1 MKNYFPVLEMRIK
14 MDHILS
20 LRNITKLY
28 PGVCALD
35 NFSVH
40 FRPGEVH
47 ALLGENGAG
56 KSTLIKI
63 VSGAIEPTSGII
75 TYKGNTYSKMTPH
88 LSREN
93 GIEVIYQEF
102 NLVDTLSA
110 AENICMGEKY
120 GRFVDFNKMEK
131 IAADIFKQFKI
142 DIDPKALVEGMTPAH
157 KQIVEISKAISKNC
171 ELLIMDEPSAPLT
184 VNEVECMFDIIRTLK
199 EKGITIIYISH
210 RLDEIFKI
218 ADRVTVMRDGTYV
231 KTLNTNE
238 TNREELISLM
248 VGRELSS
255 DYPRPEKHFEEEIL
269 RLEGISGN
277 GDKAITLSLRKGEI
291 LGLAGLVGAGRT
303 ELARLIYGADK
314 MDSGKVCLEGKEVHI
329 RSTSDAIQYGIGL
342 IPEDRKNQG
351 CFLEQSIEWNI
362 AFNSIRSFS
371 KNGIVDNKKVK
382 DAAEK
387 YKAAMRIKTPSLQQ
401 DVKNLS
407 GGNQQK
413 VVIAKTLAASSK
425 VIIFDEP
432 TRGIDVGAKQEI
444 YELMCSLADQG
455 IGIIMISSDMEEL
468 LGMSE
473 RIIVLS
479 EGKLTGAL
487 NREEFSQ
494 TAVLKLA
501 SNC

>member
-1 MKNYFPVLEMRIK
+1 MGN
-14 MDHILS
+14 ILS

-28 PGVCALD
+28 PGVRALD
-35 NFSVH
+35 DLSVD
-40 FRPGEVH
+40 FKAGEVH

-56 KSTLIKI
+56 KSTLIKVI
-63 VSGAIEPTSGII
+63 SGAVEPTSGEIAF
-75 TYKGNTYSKMTPH
+75 KGKKYSRMTPKI
-88 LSREN
+88 SREN

-110 AENICMGEKY
+110 AENICMGSRF
-120 GRFVDFNKMEK
+120 GRLVDYNKMET
-131 IAADIFKQFKI
+131 IAADIFRQFKI
-142 DIDPKALVEGMTPAH
+142 DIDPKSLVEGMTPAH

-184 VNEVECMFDIIRTLK
+184 VNEVECMFDIIKTLK

-210 RLDEIFKI
+210 RMDEIFRI

-231 KTLNTNE
+231 KTLYTKD
-238 TNREELISLM
+238 TDRDELISLM

-255 DYPRPEKHFEEEIL
+255 DYPKAGNHYEEEAL
-269 RLEGISGN
+269 RLEGVHGN
-277 GDKAITLSLRKGEI
+277 GDRNISFSLRKGEI

-314 MDSGKVCLEGKEVHI
+314 MESGKIYLGGKEINI
-329 RSTSDAIQYGIGL
+329 RSTSDAIRHGIGL

-362 AFNSIRSFS
+362 AFNNIRNFT
-371 KNGIVDNKKVK
+371 KGGIVDQKQIEGTAKKY
-382 DAAEK
+382 EE
-387 YKAAMRIKTPSLQQ
+387 AMHIKTPSLQQ

-444 YELMCSLADQG
+444 YELMCSLADEG

-468 LGMSE
+468 LGMSD
-473 RIIVLS
+473 RIIVLA
-479 EGKLTGAL
+479 EGKQAGELKK
-487 NREEFSQ
+487 EEFSQ
-494 TAVLKLA
+494 TAVLKYA

>member
-1 MKNYFPVLEMRIK
+1 MKP
-14 MDHILS
+14 ILS
-20 LRNITKLY
+20 LRQINKIY
-28 PGVCALD
+28 PGVCALND
-35 NFSVH
+35 FSID
-40 FRPGEVH
+40 FFKGEVH

-63 VSGAIEPTSGII
+63 ISGAVEPTAGEII
-75 TYKGNTYSKMTPH
+75 LKDETYHKMTPKI
-88 LSREN
+88 SREK

-110 AENICMGEKY
+110 AENICLGEKY

-131 IAADIFKQFKI
+131 VAAEIFKQFKI
-142 DIDPKALVEGMTPAH
+142 EINPRSLVETMTPAH
-157 KQIVEISKAISKNC
+157 KQIVEISKAISKKC
-171 ELLIMDEPSAPLT
+171 DVLIMDEPSAPLT
-184 VNEVECMFDIIRTLK
+184 VNEVECMFDIIKTLK

-210 RLDEIFKI
+210 RMDEIFRI
-218 ADRVTVMRDGTYV
+218 SDRVTVMRDGCYV
-231 KTLNTNE
+231 KTLNTTE
-238 TNREELISLM
+238 TNRDELINLM

-255 DYPRPEKHFEEEIL
+255 DYPAPVNHFSEELL
-269 RLEGISGN
+269 RLESINGN
-277 GDKAITLSLRKGEI
+277 GDSDISFTLRKGEI

-314 MDSGKVCLEGKEVHI
+314 TESGDIYLMGKKVRI
-329 RSTSDAIQYGIGL
+329 DSTSDAIKNGIGL
-342 IPEDRKNQG
+342 IPEDRKSQG

-362 AFNSIRSFS
+362 SFNNIRNLS
-371 KNGIVDNKKVK
+371 KAGVVQTNEVTEVSKK
-382 DAAEK
+382 
-387 YKAAMRIKTPSLQQ
+387 YQAAMRIKTPDLQQ

-413 VVIAKTLAASSK
+413 VVIAKTLAANSK

-444 YELMCSLADQG
+444 YELMCSLANEG

-468 LGMSE
+468 LGMSQ
-473 RIIVLS
+473 RILVLA
-479 EGKLTGAL
+479 EGKITGEL
-487 NREEFSQ
+487 KKDEFSQ
-494 TAVLKLA
+494 TAILKFA